1 MSTQAI
7 RSVILR
13 YKEALGDD
21 VLPGQADA
29 IRLAIEEVE
38 AIEQAAEV
46 LAFEVTSQVEFH
58 NRQLTMAVSLMRE
71 IADDAPKH
79 EEKP

>member
-38 AIEQAAEV
+38 AIEQACRDWYAQETRRGVV
-46 LAFEVTSQVEFH
+46 LASDALAPFE
-58 NRQLTMAVSLMRE
+58 R
-71 IADDAPKH
+71 IAL
-79 EEKP
+79 ETKP